1 MLPSFFFFFFLS
13 RLAISAWD
21 VLLKLD
27 ISHICKTK
35 SWTELHEGA
44 AIWIFGRATKP
55 VIKSCGT
62 VDRQKLFFSSFF
74 SLHDVRNDWISAEQ
88 LCVPRGRTEKV
99 AAFKKIQL
107 AWSLLHWRVRCGGG
121 GNVDPNQWSSV
132 FIHSIAEYW
141 ALHSVYWEV
150 TVWLATVFFFIIH
163 LLVCRI
169 HDHWHHIVSKNP
181 RWVMLFFK
189 CKPVPKNYLFFFFG
203 FVLFFVVFF
212 FCSFCIVDNKI
223 ISPDVL
229 DFYYMTTFCKH
240 WSNHNI

>member
-1 MLPSFFFFFFLS
+1 MTC
-13 RLAISAWD
+13 AMIESA
-21 VLLKLD
+21 
-27 ISHICKTK
+27 
-35 SWTELHEGA
+35 
-44 AIWIFGRATKP
+44 R
-55 VIKSCGT
+55 
-62 VDRQKLFFSSFF
+62 SSFVYHEDGLKRLLPLKKYSWPGLCF
-74 SLHDVRNDWISAEQ
+74 TDGSA
-88 LCVPRGRTEKV
+88 
-99 AAFKKIQL
+99 A
-107 AWSLLHWRVRCGGG
+107 GGG
-121 GNVDPNQWSSV
+121 KPGSQPVKFCFYTQYCWILSV
-132 FIHSIAEYW
+132 AFGLLRSYC
-141 ALHSVYWEV
+141 LTCYC
-150 TVWLATVFFFIIH
+150 FFFIIH

-223 ISPDVL
+223 ISPDFL

>member
-121 GNVDPNQWSSV
+121 NPDPNQWSSV

-150 TVWLATVFFFIIH
+150 TVWLATVFFLLFIYWCVGYMTIGITSYQKTPDES
-163 LLVCRI
+163 C
-169 HDHWHHIVSKNP
+169 
-181 RWVMLFFK
+181 FFLNANRCLK
-189 CKPVPKNYLFFFFG
+189 IIFFFFFG

>member
-121 GNVDPNQWSSV
+121 EPGSQPVKFCFYTQYCWILSV
-132 FIHSIAEYW
+132 AFGLLRSYC
-141 ALHSVYWEV
+141 LTCYC
-150 TVWLATVFFFIIH
+150 FFFIIH

>member
-121 GNVDPNQWSSV
+121 GTRIPTS
-132 FIHSIAEYW
+132 
-141 ALHSVYWEV
+141 EV
-150 TVWLATVFFFIIH
+150 LFLYTVLLNIERCIRFTEKLLFDLLLFFFIIH

-181 RWVMLFFK
+181 RWVMLFLK

>member
-1 MLPSFFFFFFLS
+1 MTC
-13 RLAISAWD
+13 AMIESA
-21 VLLKLD
+21 
-27 ISHICKTK
+27 
-35 SWTELHEGA
+35 
-44 AIWIFGRATKP
+44 R
-55 VIKSCGT
+55 
-62 VDRQKLFFSSFF
+62 SSFVYHEDGLKRLLPLKKYSWPGLCF
-74 SLHDVRNDWISAEQ
+74 TDGSA
-88 LCVPRGRTEKV
+88 
-99 AAFKKIQL
+99 A
-107 AWSLLHWRVRCGGG
+107 GG
-121 GNVDPNQWSSV
+121 GNPDPDQWSSV

>member
-121 GNVDPNQWSSV
+121 ERGSQPVKFCFYTQYCWILSV
-132 FIHSIAEYW
+132 AFGLLRSYCLTCYCFFLLFIYW
-141 ALHSVYWEV
+141 CVGYMTIGITSYQKTPDESC
-150 TVWLATVFFFIIH
+150 FFLNANRCLKII
-163 LLVCRI
+163 
-169 HDHWHHIVSKNP
+169 
-181 RWVMLFFK
+181 
-189 CKPVPKNYLFFFFG
+189 FFFFL
-203 FVLFFVVFF
+203 VLFYFLLFFF